1 VTTRERQLL
10 VLFWV
15 VPAVVATL
23 GLEFV
28 GLMYNPEL
36 SLLQK
41 LCSQLLMWLA
51 WAAWSMLIL
60 AVCDRVPVVKGGV
73 GRAMFVRIALWL
85 FVVSAQIIVVSQV
98 GAFYG
103 LNPARPLV
111 SQLAVGLV
119 DYGDT
124 FTVIFW
130 AVVGAHAA
138 FRWHEAWRAE
148 SLVSA
153 RLGADLANAKLDALQ
168 AQLNPHFLFN
178 SLNSVVALIASDP
191 QSAQRMVVRLGDLLR
206 NTLTLSG
213 EQEVPLRDELEL
225 VQRYLDIEQVRFP
238 DRLTIEWDIEER
250 TRPLAVPSLVL
261 QPLVENA
268 LVHGIARLPGA
279 GTVTIGARAS
289 AASLILTVRDNGP
302 GLSIPPKSRGHGI
315 GLRNLRERLERLY
328 GEAALL
334 QIVDVTGGG
343 CLVTLALPLRAHPG
357 VAK

>member
-1 VTTRERQLL
+1 MTARERQLL

-36 SLLQK
+36 SLFQK

-60 AVCDRVPVVKGGV
+60 AICDRVPMVKGRV
-73 GRAMFVRIALWL
+73 GRAMIVRTALWL

-103 LNPARPLV
+103 LNPSRPLV
-111 SQLAVGLV
+111 SQLSVGLV

-178 SLNSVVALIASDP
+178 SLNSVVSLIASDP
-191 QSAQRMVVRLGDLLR
+191 PSAQRMVVRLGDLLR
-206 NTLTLSG
+206 STLTLSG
-213 EQEVPLRDELEL
+213 EQEVPLREELEL

-238 DRLTIEWDIEER
+238 DRLTIGWDIEER
-250 TRPLAVPSLVL
+250 ARPLAVPSLVL

-268 LVHGIARLPGA
+268 LVHGIARLTGP

-302 GLSIPPKSRGHGI
+302 GLAVPPKTRGHGI

-328 GEAALL
+328 GDAALL
-334 QIVDVTGGG
+334 QIVDAAGGG
-343 CLVTLALPLRAHPG
+343 CLVTLALPLRAHLG
-357 VAK
+357 GSK